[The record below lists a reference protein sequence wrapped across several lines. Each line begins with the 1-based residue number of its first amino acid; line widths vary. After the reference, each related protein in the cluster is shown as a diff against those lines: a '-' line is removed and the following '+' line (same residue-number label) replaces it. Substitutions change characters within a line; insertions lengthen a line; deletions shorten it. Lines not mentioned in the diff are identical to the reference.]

1 MDYKLLLDT
10 AVMAGEIMLRNGAE
24 THRVEDTVRRML
36 SLSGL
41 SKIEVFV
48 IATGFMVTLDNKDM
62 DSMTVVRRIESR
74 GTNLLKVHA
83 VNSIS
88 RKFCSGQMSLE
99 DAFHE
104 VREIY
109 RTRTQ
114 PKLQMGAI
122 VAITAGFTVMFGGSA
137 ADMFVSAATGVI
149 LAGMILL
156 TKKTGMHMFISNIIC
171 AVLIAVCAYI
181 STHYIP
187 AGILPGRFH
196 QETII
201 VGCIMPLVPGAAI
214 TNAILDTLYGDYIS
228 GSAKMLEAFL
238 IASAI
243 AIGIAI
249 GLGAMP
255 MIL

>member
-24 THRVEDTVRRML
+24 THRVEDTVRRIL

-41 SKIEVFV
+41 AKIEVFV

-62 DSMTVVRRIESR
+62 DSMTIVRRIESR

-88 RKFCSGQMSLE
+88 RKFCAGEMTLDE
-99 DAFHE
+99 AFHE
-104 VREIY
+104 VRDIY
-109 RTRTQ
+109 RSRTM
-114 PKLQMGAI
+114 PRLQMGAI

-137 ADMFVSAATGVI
+137 ADMIISAATGVI
-149 LAGMILL
+149 LSGMLL
-156 TKKTGMHMFISNIIC
+156 LSKKTGMHMFISNIIC
-171 AVLIAVCAYI
+171 AVMIAVCAYV
-181 STHYIP
+181 SANYIP
-187 AGILPGRFH
+187 GGILPGAFH
-196 QETII
+196 QDTII
-201 VGCIMPLVPGAAI
+201 IGCIMPLVPGAAI

-243 AIGIAI
+243 AIGIVL
-249 GLGAMP
+249 GLGIMR
-255 MIL
+255 MV